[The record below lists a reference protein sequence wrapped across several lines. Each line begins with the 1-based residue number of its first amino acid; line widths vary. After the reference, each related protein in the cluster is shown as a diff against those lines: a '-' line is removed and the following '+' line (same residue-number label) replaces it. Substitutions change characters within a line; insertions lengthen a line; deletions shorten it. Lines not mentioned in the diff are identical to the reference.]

1 MQAVDIAG
9 AEGNVAG
16 GAGSFYLATRT
27 LSFEAVQHLWPTL
40 ALATYSEAPSG
51 PLDARSDLVSSLRR
65 QVTAEQQ
72 LSERICSAGGW
83 PPSACGFLPEA
94 ARRRLLRPNARPE
107 PCSLSRRHP
116 EWEEDAGVHGPW
128 QGGGK
133 LLPCSNAGAE
143 DAGAGSGCNS
153 HGDGVG
159 RGEAVCASAA
169 VLRIRMRLGVLAWS
183 GDLGDEAR
191 PAAR

>member
-1 MQAVDIAG
+1 VGQDLSTLQRERSPSRRYSTCG
-9 AEGNVAG
+9 PP
-16 GAGSFYLATRT
+16 SRLPPTR
-27 LSFEAVQHLWPTL
+27 
-40 ALATYSEAPSG
+40 EAPWG
-51 PLDARSDLVSSLRR
+51 LLDALSELVSSHQR

-72 LSERICSAGGW
+72 LSERICSSGGW

-107 PCSLSRRHP
+107 PCSLRRRHP

-143 DAGAGSGCNS
+143 DAGAGSGCPS

-169 VLRIRMRLGVLAWS
+169 VLRIRMRLGVLTWS

-191 PAAR
+191 PAAH